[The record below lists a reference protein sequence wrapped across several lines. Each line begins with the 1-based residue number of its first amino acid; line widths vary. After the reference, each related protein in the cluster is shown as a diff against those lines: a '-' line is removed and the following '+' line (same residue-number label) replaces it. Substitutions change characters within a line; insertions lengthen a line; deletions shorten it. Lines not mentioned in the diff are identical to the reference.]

1 MTYGRTTIGKGVL
14 IATLCAGPAGTVLFG
29 LFAAIRWPGSVIDLT
44 GRDVALIPVALFLS
58 IPIGAVVAAV
68 PNLIGTAALA
78 MPGGRYP
85 VARHPLIWSV
95 AGLIAGAAIG
105 RAMSGDVEPFAIAWL
120 AATGLVCALLARWGT
135 RWAD

>member
-44 GRDVALIPVALFLS
+44 GRDIALI
-58 IPIGAVVAAV
+58 
-68 PNLIGTAALA
+68 
-78 MPGGRYP
+78 P

-95 AGLIAGAAIG
+95 AGLIAGAAIA
-105 RAMSGDVEPFAIAWL
+105 RAMSDDVEPFAIAWL